1 MTESMLTRVKRIV
14 SANFNE
20 AIDQMEKS
28 QAEIVMKEAIREI
41 DRAVSDIRS
50 EQGKSMAKARQA
62 ENQIGMTKKKIE
74 ELRGKIELALGEGR
88 EDLAKAAIARQI
100 DFESQIPVLGAVISD
115 DSAEQVKFAEYV
127 AALSGRKREMEAS
140 LKSFAQ
146 ARASAQENGAGA
158 DGNVHVM
165 KRADQATETFNRAMQ
180 NATGL
185 GAVNPAADEL
195 AAQLNELDK
204 ISHSKT
210 IDERL
215 AEAKAMRKQA

>member
-1 MTESMLTRVKRIV
+1 MSESMLLRVKRIV

-20 AIDQMEKS
+20 AIDKMEKS

-62 ENQIGMTKKKIE
+62 ENQIGMTQKKIE
-74 ELRGKIELALGEGR
+74 ELRGKIDLALGEGR
-88 EDLAKAAIARQI
+88 EDLAKAAIARQM
-100 DFESQIPVLGAVISD
+100 DFESQIPTLQAAVSD
-115 DSAEQVKFAEYV
+115 DSAEQIKFAEFV
-127 AALSGRKREMEAS
+127 AALSGRKAEMEAS

-146 ARASAQENGAGA
+146 ARESAMEAGA
-158 DGNVHVM
+158 TVDGNVHVM
-165 KRADQATETFNRAMQ
+165 KRADNATETFNRAMQ

-185 GAVNPAADEL
+185 SAVNAAGSEV
-195 AAQLNELDK
+195 AAQLSELDK
-204 ISHSKT
+204 LSHAKT

-215 AEAKAMRKQA
+215 AEAKLMRKQA